1 MAKRYSTTKV
11 APSDIPSSGK
21 YTRYNRE
28 TMDYDAFFDG
38 QYLGSRE
45 SMDEV
50 RDLVNE
56 HVYDLERS
64 GMMYTATQLD
74 AGSSVEEIAADVESA
89 PIPPSAP
96 AVAVEYLYY
105 DATHPLRD
113 LTEEARGPLAY
124 TTYVCGCGDEQA
136 DIAFKMDGSAGP
148 EISLFNDDPRPLAT
162 VLAAVANLQML
173 LADPRVHAA
182 LYGITPPAAPAVTAQ
197 PFICDDDLSEDYN
210 QPIGLSYCCNGA
222 EVYVP
227 HAADQPVQL
236 VLPTTIYGR
245 LDVVRIALTPHDLDE
260 PYLPPAARAALPIL
274 LSDPRVLAVLKE
286 QPQPPTP
293 AAPAV
298 ALIDHGDD
306 WIEYRAGRTA
316 LSIEDGVPACFLA
329 FETSHDLNPERRQD
343 VRDLFTLLSD
353 TRVQTWIHQPE
364 AMPQR
369 LAA

>member
-11 APSDIPSSGK
+11 APSDIPSTGK

-64 GMMYTATQLD
+64 GMMYTATELD
-74 AGSSVEEIAADVESA
+74 GGSSVEEIAADTESA
-89 PIPPSAP
+89 PIPPGEG

-124 TTYVCGCGDEQA
+124 TTYVCGCGDEKA

-182 LYGITPPAAPAVTAQ
+182 LYGITPPAAPAVIVETWNSGEYTYTDFHAGSKLTGVMIGTYDESKPGIELVVGGKAINECSDEVLTLADIRQLRDNLTA
-197 PFICDDDLSEDYN
+197 
-210 QPIGLSYCCNGA
+210 
-222 EVYVP
+222 
-227 HAADQPVQL
+227 
-236 VLPTTIYGR
+236 
-245 LDVVRIALTPHDLDE
+245 
-260 PYLPPAARAALPIL
+260 L
-274 LSDPRVLAVLKE
+274 LNDPRLVSAVE
-286 QPQPPTP
+286 GAPQPPTP

-306 WIEYRAGRTA
+306 WLEYRVDRVRFHV
-316 LSIEDGVPACFLA
+316 EDGMPSCLTGLGIA
-329 FETSHDLNPERRQD
+329 HDLSAADRQD
-343 VRDLFTLLSD
+343 VRDIYTLLSD
-353 TRVQTWIHQPE
+353 TRVQACMREPE
-364 AMPQR
+364 AAPR
-369 LAA
+369 LRAA